1 MGSMHVSSPVAST
14 NAAAA
19 ANKDKEKDKTTADC
33 EHVSS
38 TVTQFAGTAV
48 REESTAAVVTE
59 TEKSAPAPAVAEA
72 QAEVAV
78 AQARLDLAEARLDR
92 AELSE
97 ETVVAKQDGA
107 PAPKEVVA
115 VTEKAT
121 GDVEES
127 EAHLSSVEDKTG
139 LTATTTAEAPPPQTK
154 DEADQRV
161 AAAEAELAKAMDQ
174 QAQLKTGTTPVDEA
188 EWNAALSDSSDQVT
202 NPPPPPALSASTQ
215 AVVAAGKQ
223 VDDFGDQNKLDAQ
236 ELSAETQKLVTELG
250 KVDDLV
256 ADNKIDKQQLGQST
270 NDLVSVLTQVDQYIA
285 DVLAGQMPTALQP
298 APSAPAPSAP
308 AATAPATTAPTTTA
322 PPQATT
328 MPVQVDSTQMRL
340 LEVLNQ
346 LMALLSNP
354 SAGTKPQLP
363 PTSSPTELGNVIN
376 RLERATDRFERAENE
391 AGTLGA
397 YMRDKG
403 IKTLDVNQLYNL
415 SNNKGGKVPEDVQ
428 QAAKFMLQNPDIYK
442 KIETSDVAGADG
454 ISGVA
459 NFDKAAQ
466 GLTKFDQPIG
476 IARPTVAPMPQPNLA
491 ERAKDEAGALAAYMN
506 ANGMKK
512 LDVNQLY
519 NLSNNKGGNVPPDVQ
534 QAAKF
539 MLQHPAIYKKIETA
553 DVKGADGISGVGNM
567 NKAAQGLINLDQPT
581 LQPIRPAVMPRPG
594 LGERAENEAG
604 TLAAYMNAKGL
615 KTIDVN
621 QLYNL
626 SNNKGGDVPKDVQQA
641 AKFMLQ
647 HPAIFKKIETAD
659 VKGADGISGVGN
671 LNKAAQGLL
680 NLDRP
685 TLQPIRAAVMPRADL
700 GERAEN
706 EAGTLAAYMNDKG
719 LKTIDVNQLYNLSN
733 NKGGNVPEDVQQ
745 AAKFMLQHP
754 AIFKKIETADVK
766 GADGI
771 SGVGNLNKA
780 AQGQINLDASV
791 SLRPA
796 VMPRQSL
803 GERAENEAGT
813 LAAYMNA
820 NGLKVIDVNQLYN
833 LSNNKGGNVPP
844 DVQQAAKFMLQNPE
858 IYKKIETS
866 DVAGADG
873 ISGVANLNKAAQGL
887 TDFGSTPIHA
897 PIATIQ
903 AGQSA
908 EVMAIMQQ
916 LQASMVQRTQS
927 AQDALQSLM
936 SIGGMSAGA
945 AIGNA
950 PDAMPFGVQGDEDES
965 PDAR

>member
-1 MGSMHVSSPVAST
+1 MSSMHVSSSVAST

-19 ANKDKEKDKTTADC
+19 ANKNKEKDETTADS

-48 REESTAAVVTE
+48 REESTAAVASETKTE
-59 TEKSAPAPAVAEA
+59 APSPAVAEA

-107 PAPKEVVA
+107 PAPQDVVK

-121 GDVEES
+121 DDVAES
-127 EAHLSSVEDKTG
+127 EAHLAKVEDKTG
-139 LTATTTAEAPPPQTK
+139 ETATATTEAPPPQTK
-154 DEADQRV
+154 EEADQRV

-174 QAQLKTGTTPVDEA
+174 QAQLKTGTTPADEPEQNTA
-188 EWNAALSDSSDQVT
+188 QSDSSDQVT
-202 NPPPPPALSASTQ
+202 NPPPPAPPKSTQ
-215 AVVAAGKQ
+215 DVVAAGKQ
-223 VDDFGDQNKLDAQ
+223 VDQIVDQNKLDSQQLAT
-236 ELSAETQKLVTELG
+236 ESGKMVTQMGT
-250 KVDDLV
+250 VDDLV
-256 ADNKIDKQQLGQST
+256 ADNQINQQQLSQSS
-270 NDLVSVLTQVDQYIA
+270 NDFVSAMAKVDQYMA
-285 DVLAGQMPTALQP
+285 DVLAGRMPGIVQP
-298 APSAPAPSAP
+298 AQ
-308 AATAPATTAPTTTA
+308 
-322 PPQATT
+322 PQPVLTVQPKQEMTT
-328 MPVQVDSTQMRL
+328 MPVQSLPQMPSVDPTQLRL
-340 LEVLNQ
+340 LELLNK
-346 LMALLSNP
+346 LMEMLTQ
-354 SAGTKPQLP
+354 GGGMKPQLP
-363 PTSSPTELGNVIN
+363 PTTSPIEMGNVIG
-376 RLERATDRFERAENE
+376 RLETAANRFERAGDE
-391 AGTLGA
+391 AGTLAA

-403 IKTLDVNQLYNL
+403 IKTMDVNQLYNL

-442 KIETSDVAGADG
+442 QIETSDVAGADG
-454 ISGVA
+454 ISGLA

-466 GLTKFDQPIG
+466 GLTKFEPRATITSSPRQ
-476 IARPTVAPMPQPNLA
+476 NLA
-491 ERAKDEAGALAAYMN
+491 ERAEDEAGALAAYMN

-519 NLSNNKGGNVPPDVQ
+519 NLSNNKSGNVPPDVQ

-539 MLQHPAIYKKIETA
+539 MLQHPEIYKKIETA

-567 NKAAQGLINLDQPT
+567 NKAAQGLINLDPPAQAT
-581 LQPIRPAVMPRPG
+581 LRPAVMPRQG

-604 TLAAYMNAKGL
+604 TLAAYMNAKGMQV
-615 KTIDVN
+615 IDVN

-626 SNNKGGDVPKDVQQA
+626 SNNKSGDVPQDVQQA

-671 LNKAAQGLL
+671 LNKAAQGLI

-685 TLQPIRAAVMPRADL
+685 AAPVLRAAVMPR
-700 GERAEN
+700 E
-706 EAGTLAAYMNDKG
+706 
-719 LKTIDVNQLYNLSN
+719 
-733 NKGGNVPEDVQQ
+733 
-745 AAKFMLQHP
+745 
-754 AIFKKIETADVK
+754 
-766 GADGI
+766 
-771 SGVGNLNKA
+771 
-780 AQGQINLDASV
+780 
-791 SLRPA
+791 
-796 VMPRQSL
+796 SL

-833 LSNNKGGNVPP
+833 LSNNKGGSVPP

-873 ISGVANLNKAAQGL
+873 ISGVGNLNKAAQGL
-887 TDFGSTPIHA
+887 TDFGDAARPQI
-897 PIATIQ
+897 
-903 AGQSA
+903 GQTDPR
-908 EVMAIMQQ
+908 EEMMAFMQQ
-916 LQASMVQRTQS
+916 MQASMLQRTQS
-927 AQDALQSLM
+927 AQEALQALL
-936 SIGGMSAGA
+936 SAGA
-945 AIGNA
+945 MPAGA
-950 PDAMPFGVQGDEDES
+950 AFSTTADAMPFGVQGDEDET
-965 PDAR
+965 PEAR